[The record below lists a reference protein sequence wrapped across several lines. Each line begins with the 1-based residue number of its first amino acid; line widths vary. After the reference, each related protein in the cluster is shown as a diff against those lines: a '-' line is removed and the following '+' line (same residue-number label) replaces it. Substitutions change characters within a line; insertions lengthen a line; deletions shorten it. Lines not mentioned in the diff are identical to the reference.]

1 MLVLF
6 QGQQKLLIDQQN
18 FLECKNFI
26 QPIGGG
32 LEDLRESFT
41 GGFDEVHIFTIHS
54 DEVQIFI

>member
-1 MLVLF
+1 MSVLF

-41 GGFDEVHIFTIHS
+41 EGFDEVYIFTVCS
-54 DEVQIFI
+54 DEVQFFI